1 LGQLVHGEP
10 ERKEGR
16 TSIKHHTLYESSRI
30 PGRVAL
36 DAPDGYT
43 ISSGQRFRL
52 KLGKYWLNGHAEG
65 VGNTCW
71 FIPDG
76 GNYRQDRIA
85 LPAGMTIREEE
96 SGQRCPSLEN

>member
-16 TSIKHHTLYESSRI
+16 TSIKQHTLYESSRI

-76 GNYRQDRIA
+76 GNYRQDRIS
-85 LPAGMTIREEE
+85 LLAGMTTGEAH
-96 SGQRCPSLEN
+96 SGQRSPSLEN